1 MLESFK
7 MPNPNAELA
16 IQILNVVK
24 LIPYGKVATYG
35 QVAKLAGLPK
45 HARMV
50 GRVLK
55 YLDNEQAIPWHR
67 VINAQ
72 GRFSVVELNAQG
84 MNKQQQLL
92 LQEGVTVIEGRV
104 NLKQYQWQL

>member
-1 MLESFK
+1 MLEVFK
-7 MPNPNAELA
+7 MPNQNAELA

-24 LIPYGKVATYG
+24 LIPYGTVATYG
-35 QVAKLAGLPK
+35 QIAKLAGLPK

-55 YLDNEQAIPWHR
+55 LLDEDQSIPWHR

-72 GRFSVVELNAQG
+72 GRFSVIEQNMQG

-92 LQEGVTVIEGRV
+92 LEEGVVVFEGKV
-104 NLKQYQWQL
+104 NLKRYQWQP